1 VSGTSESG
9 PAFAYATARDELTRD
24 VATLAERIQNL
35 GDGGGADW
43 SDVRT
48 LHRLQD
54 LVLEATRVA
63 KGMR

>member
-1 VSGTSESG
+1 VSSSSESG
-9 PAFAYATARDELTRD
+9 PAPAYAAARDELIRD
-24 VATLAERIQNL
+24 IAALAGRIQHL
-35 GDGGGADW
+35 GDGAGADW